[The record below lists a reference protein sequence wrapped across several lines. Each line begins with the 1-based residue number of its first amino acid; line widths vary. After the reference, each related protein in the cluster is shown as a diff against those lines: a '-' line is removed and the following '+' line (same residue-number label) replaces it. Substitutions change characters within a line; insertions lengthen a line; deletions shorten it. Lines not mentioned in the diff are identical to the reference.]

1 MSELGNYS
9 KNKKNP
15 RGNQSGV
22 GRTNESIRMAY
33 LLLWNF
39 ALRVLNGN
47 PESLST
53 GANIFNDP
61 FQDLLF
67 SFKNIWADNIKKQE
81 PNYRKLM
88 IDLTDELNIFING
101 VKFPGVSIDSN
112 NLHLKDPDYLDA
124 VANSLGD
131 LDGIVGF
138 ILSGNDCCSTELLKD
153 LTEFNYESYLDK
165 DSTSDRAKKV
175 LSLRS

>member
-53 GANIFNDP
+53 DANIFNDP
-61 FQDLLF
+61 FQDLL
-67 SFKNIWADNIKKQE
+67 SFKSVWADNIKKQE
-81 PNYRKLM
+81 SNYRKLM

-101 VKFPGVSIDSN
+101 VKFPGVSIDSD

-138 ILSGNDCCSTELLKD
+138 ILSGNYCCSTQLLKE
-153 LTEFNYESYLDK
+153 LAEFNYESYSDK

-175 LSLRS
+175 LSFRP